1 MKEKNNIMTS
11 IRPTGSERM
20 VFSMDYANLYP
31 NTINT
36 INISSIRAM
45 VRNRKILKIFNIEK

>member
-1 MKEKNNIMTS
+1 MKEKNIMTA
-11 IRPTGSERM
+11 IRPTDSKW
-20 VFSMDYANLYP
+20 VVTSFDYASLYS

-36 INISSIRAM
+36 INISSIRGM